1 MEQSLADLRQNY
13 TRDGLLEEDADPDPF
28 IQFKVWFDQVL
39 STSIIE
45 PNAMTLATV
54 GANGQPKARI
64 VLLKHFD
71 DRGFTFFTNYNSHK
85 GQELEQTPQAA
96 LVFWW
101 GELERQIRIEGS
113 IEKVDI
119 AESDGYFSLRP
130 WESRLGAWASQQSE
144 VIESRDILEKR
155 LEKLKSEYADL
166 TVPRP
171 PHWGGFRLIPDR
183 LEFWQG
189 RPSRLHDR
197 LCYRRLKEGKWLRER
212 LSP

>member
-13 TRDGLLEEDADPDPF
+13 TRDGLLEADADPDPF
-28 IQFKVWFDQVL
+28 VQFKVWFDQVL
-39 STSIIE
+39 STPIIE

-54 GANGQPKARI
+54 GASGQPKARI

-144 VIESRDILEKR
+144 VIESRGILEKR

>member
-13 TRDGLLEEDADPDPF
+13 TRDGLLEADADPDPI

-39 STSIIE
+39 CTPIIE

-113 IEKVDI
+113 IEKVDT

-183 LEFWQG
+183 IEFWQG

-197 LCYRRLKEGKWLRER
+197 LCYQRLKDGQWLRER

>member
-13 TRDGLLEEDADPDPF
+13 TRDGLLEADADPDPF

-45 PNAMTLATV
+45 PNAMTLATL

-71 DRGFTFFTNYNSHK
+71 NRGFTFFTNYNSHK

-113 IEKVDI
+113 IEKVDA

-183 LEFWQG
+183 IEFWQG

-197 LCYRRLKEGKWLRER
+197 LCYRRLKEGQWLRER

>member
-13 TRDGLLEEDADPDPF
+13 TRDGLLEADADPNPF

-113 IEKVDI
+113 IEKVDT

-197 LCYRRLKEGKWLRER
+197 LCYRRLKDGQWLRER

>member
-13 TRDGLLEEDADPDPF
+13 TRDGLLEADADPDPF

-54 GANGQPKARI
+54 GASGQPKARI

-197 LCYRRLKEGKWLRER
+197 LCYRRLKEGQWLRER

>member
-1 MEQSLADLRQNY
+1 M
-13 TRDGLLEEDADPDPF
+13 
-28 IQFKVWFDQVL
+28 
-39 STSIIE
+39 
-45 PNAMTLATV
+45 ATV
-54 GANGQPKARI
+54 GTSGQPKARI
-64 VLLKHFD
+64 VLLKHID

-85 GQELEQTPQAA
+85 GQELDQTPQAA

-171 PHWGGFRLIPDR
+171 PQWGGFRLIPDR
-183 LEFWQG
+183 IEFWQG

-197 LCYRRLKEGKWLRER
+197 LCYRRLKEGQWLRER